1 MVGILL
7 TSYCGASARPTNGV
21 RNRPYMGLDL
31 PFPADSWVH
40 RFRKAPIIRE
50 FSRRPY
56 TCTIFEGTAEIQQ
69 LIIARAI
76 SGKHIR

>member
-1 MVGILL
+1 
-7 TSYCGASARPTNGV
+7 
-21 RNRPYMGLDL
+21 MGLDL